1 MSERQGMVAQAT
13 AAYEGSFCE
22 KLGGGVVAQADAAYR
37 LFSSGEKPFLCRPAE
52 RHAGGVSLAF

>member
-1 MSERQGMVAQAT
+1 MVAQAT